1 MKNNQLK
8 LILPAIFL
16 MIMVGIHA
24 QNVRVTGVVSDAQSP
39 LKALTGQTPNDFILS
54 LRLKKATEK
63 LRNDPN
69 ALIADIAF
77 DYGFSNP
84 SYFIRCFKNAYDI
97 TPAAYRRKYAN
108 S

>member
-1 MKNNQLK
+1 MLRRLWN
-8 LILPAIFL
+8 LILIT
-16 MIMVGIHA
+16 
-24 QNVRVTGVVSDAQSP
+24 QT
-39 LKALTGQTPNDFILS
+39 LTTPNDFILS

-63 LRNDPN
+63 LINDPN

-97 TPAAYRRKYAN
+97 TPAAYRRKYTNA
-108 S
+108 

>member
-1 MKNNQLK
+1 M
-8 LILPAIFL
+8 
-16 MIMVGIHA
+16 
-24 QNVRVTGVVSDAQSP
+24 
-39 LKALTGQTPNDFILS
+39 
-54 LRLKKATEK
+54 RLKKATEK

>member
-1 MKNNQLK
+1 
-8 LILPAIFL
+8 
-16 MIMVGIHA
+16 
-24 QNVRVTGVVSDAQSP
+24 
-39 LKALTGQTPNDFILS
+39 

-63 LRNDPN
+63 LINDPN

-97 TPAAYRRKYAN
+97 TPAAYRRKYTNA
-108 S
+108 